1 MNRLLRY
8 CHHVGTIAMPL
19 WKKSTATNKEEGLGK
34 QECKEESTSTVQ
46 GAAGAKEEIQIIAS
60 IARAETNEAGEY
72 GPPRDPRAITSSPT
86 CSLARPSVKPTGGQS
101 CAKHLYSV
109 FYA

>member
-34 QECKEESTSTVQ
+34 QECKEESTSTVK
-46 GAAGAKEEIQIIAS
+46 GSADAEEEIQIIAS
-60 IARAETNEAGEY
+60 IARVSRN
-72 GPPRDPRAITSSPT
+72 
-86 CSLARPSVKPTGGQS
+86 Q
-101 CAKHLYSV
+101 
-109 FYA
+109 